1 MCPLR
6 QKDKKM
12 YIESCFIVFSFFDMS
27 LAYHE
32 YKFIRKTQRSAVQ
45 ISCTETIKRLL
56 LTLLRFHFC
65 LNYACE
71 QQGRNILSLS
81 LYQFE

>member
-1 MCPLR
+1 MREDELDRGEDKVMFVSSKCVPCAR
-6 QKDKKM
+6 KIKKM

-56 LTLLRFHFC
+56 LTLLRFHF
-65 LNYACE
+65 A
-71 QQGRNILSLS
+71 
-81 LYQFE
+81 